1 MMIGSEQNNGVE
13 QAEKLKFA
21 DSSLGYP
28 ICTVVE
34 EREKPPENLE
44 GQEKETGQNHSCVQK
59 L

>member
-1 MMIGSEQNNGVE
+1 MMMSSEQNNEVE
-13 QAEKLKFA
+13 QAEKLEFA
-21 DSSLGYP
+21 ESLLGYP